1 MLSYAWESRKIF
13 QFYNWRA
20 DWVSSNVGFCREDW
34 LHKFVCHGIRQD
46 AEARSRVWAP
56 LGCLSPFSTIIVLRL
71 IFQKKA
77 SFSGIAV
84 GRKQIKIYTTR
95 PPCNFFEIACNNLLR
110 PKKKPQNPYSQQK
123 KQIITFL
130 LARLSS
136 SLFEVGGDYRHIN
149 DRKKDF
155 TTAFPCMQTF
165 NFISR
170 QQTNKV
176 FYCRCRLR
184 QVDAL
189 FVFVFFFA
197 MW

>member
-1 MLSYAWESRKIF
+1 MVDGLGFFFGKIINKLAIVASMLSYAWESRKIF

-110 PKKKPQNPYSQQK
+110 PKKTTEPIFPTK
-123 KQIITFL
+123 K
-130 LARLSS
+130 A
-136 SLFEVGGDYRHIN
+136 DYY
-149 DRKKDF
+149 F
-155 TTAFPCMQTF
+155 
-165 NFISR
+165 FIS
-170 QQTNKV
+170 QAV
-176 FYCRCRLR
+176 VVAFWSGGGLPAY
-184 QVDAL
+184 
-189 FVFVFFFA
+189 
-197 MW
+197 